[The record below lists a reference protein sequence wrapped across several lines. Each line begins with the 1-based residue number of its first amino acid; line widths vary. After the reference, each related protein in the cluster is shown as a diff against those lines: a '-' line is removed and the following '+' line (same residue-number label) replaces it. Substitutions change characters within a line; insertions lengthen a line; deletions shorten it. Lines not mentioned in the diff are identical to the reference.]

1 MFAQHQLRTHQFTQ
15 LQASVS
21 SSKATNKRTKI
32 FNNAN
37 SSPSSSSKPAT
48 AATTQTAPAKAESDT
63 SSSSQQQQQNNNGR
77 KIVNGQDVPS
87 FEDISTAHFRIRTG
101 VIRTRCVES
110 HAMSKVTGSKIFLK
124 HEWEQRTG
132 SFKER
137 GARNALLSLSEVQK
151 KKGVVAASAGNHAL
165 ALAYHGSKLGI
176 PVTVIMPSI
185 APLTKIAKCRDLN
198 ARVILHGAT
207 IADAAKYGKEE
218 YVAKEGLKYI
228 NGFDD
233 FEIIS
238 GAGSMAIE
246 ILEDVKDCDAIVI
259 PVGGAGLIAG
269 CALAI
274 KTLKP
279 DCLVIGVEADR
290 CQSMTAALA
299 NGKPTLVTSGA
310 TLADGLAV
318 PTVGPRSFETCKDLI
333 DVMVTVSEKEIA
345 TALLRLVELEKLVQ
359 EGAGATGLAAVL
371 ANKIPQLK
379 GKTVAVALCGGN
391 IDTSTLGYCIER
403 GLVADGRLIK
413 FEVVVSDRP
422 GGIAGLCTHIADE
435 GASIKHINHDR
446 ARLGEESHSV
456 LVTVEAECTGPDMAK
471 KLIQKLDKNYK
482 IISTSML

>member
-1 MFAQHQLRTHQFTQ
+1 M
-15 LQASVS
+15 
-21 SSKATNKRTKI
+21 SKATGSRI
-32 FNNAN
+32 F
-37 SSPSSSSKPAT
+37 
-48 AATTQTAPAKAESDT
+48 
-63 SSSSQQQQQNNNGR
+63 
-77 KIVNGQDVPS
+77 
-87 FEDISTAHFRIRTG
+87 F
-101 VIRTRCVES
+101 
-110 HAMSKVTGSKIFLK
+110 K

-137 GARNALLSLSEVQK
+137 GARNALMSLSDAQK

-165 ALAYHGSKLGI
+165 ALAYHGSNLGI

-185 APLTKIAKCRDLN
+185 APLTKITKCRDLN

-218 YVAKEGLKYI
+218 YEKKEGLKYI

-233 FEIIS
+233 FEIIA
-238 GAGSMAIE
+238 GAGSMALE
-246 ILEDVKDCDAIVI
+246 ILEDVKDVDAIVI

-279 DCLVIGVEADR
+279 DCLVVGVEADR
-290 CQSMTAALA
+290 CQSMSAALKA
-299 NGKPTLVTSGA
+299 GKPTLVPSGA

-333 DVMVTVSEKEIA
+333 DIMVTVSERDIA

-359 EGAGATGLAAVL
+359 EGAGASGLAGIL

-413 FEVVVSDRP
+413 FEAVVSDRP
-422 GGIAGLCTHIADE
+422 GGISGLCAVIAE
-435 GASIKHINHDR
+435 AGASIKHINHDR

-456 LVTVEAECTGPDMAK
+456 LVKVECECTGPDMAK
-471 KLIQKLDKNYK
+471 DLIQRLDKNYK
-482 IISTSML
+482 IVSASML

>member
-1 MFAQHQLRTHQFTQ
+1 VRWKLITDSYHHHHHHRHHHQL
-15 LQASVS
+15 
-21 SSKATNKRTKI
+21 
-32 FNNAN
+32 
-37 SSPSSSSKPAT
+37 
-48 AATTQTAPAKAESDT
+48 
-63 SSSSQQQQQNNNGR
+63 
-77 KIVNGQDVPS
+77 
-87 FEDISTAHFRIRTG
+87 TG
-101 VIRTRCVES
+101 VVRTRCVES
-110 HAMSKVTGSKIFLK
+110 HAMSKATGSRIFFK

-137 GARNALLSLSEVQK
+137 GARNALMSMSDAQK

-165 ALAYHGSKLGI
+165 ALAYHGAKLGI

-185 APLTKIAKCRDLN
+185 APLTKITKCRDLQ

-218 YVAKEGLKYI
+218 YEKKEGLKYI

-238 GAGSMAIE
+238 GAGSMALE
-246 ILEDVKDCDAIVI
+246 ILEDVKDVDAIVI

-279 DCLVIGVEADR
+279 DCLVVGVEADR
-290 CQSMTAALA
+290 CQSMSAALKA
-299 NGKPTLVTSGA
+299 GKPTLVPSGA

-333 DVMVTVSEKEIA
+333 DIMVTVSERDIA

-359 EGAGATGLAAVL
+359 EGAGASGLAGIL

-413 FEVVVSDRP
+413 FEAVVSDRP
-422 GGIAGLCTHIADE
+422 GGIAGLCGVIADA
-435 GASIKHINHDR
+435 GASIKHMTHDR

-456 LVTVEAECTGPDMAK
+456 LVTVECECTGREMAK
-471 KLIQKLDKNYK
+471 DLIQRLDKNYK